1 VRKLGRRHSEIANRN
16 GLDVPLPLSRLKV
29 TPARAAT
36 LEVSRAAMNGVHDNN
51 NNQSLDNNRSP
62 DLQCFPSLCR
72 GIYNRVA
79 QKVGCDPS
87 YVSRVARGERR
98 SETVSE
104 ALRAEIQATWAK
116 ASEGV
121 VETFDKGSRRRT
133 RAASASASA

>member
-1 VRKLGRRHSEIANRN
+1 
-16 GLDVPLPLSRLKV
+16 
-29 TPARAAT
+29 
-36 LEVSRAAMNGVHDNN
+36 MNGVHDNN